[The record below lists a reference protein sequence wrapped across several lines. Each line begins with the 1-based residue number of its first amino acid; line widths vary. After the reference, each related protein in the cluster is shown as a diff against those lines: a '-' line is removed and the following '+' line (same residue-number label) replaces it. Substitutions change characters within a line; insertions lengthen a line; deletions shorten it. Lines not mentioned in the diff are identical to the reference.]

1 MQKEGPRFLFIHG
14 AGGTSSKWRRM
25 PKEIAIDNPIIINLR
40 DEYFLKEENPSIS
53 KFASMISERLDE
65 EVIVVGHSMGGLIG
79 IELASINLKVKGLV
93 LAASHYRIPVDQ
105 KILEQLKSGEF
116 PKGLFYASY
125 SKNVANE
132 LLEEE
137 IKDNEKVPVQISY
150 QDFYACNEYV
160 DGEKVIKQLDI
171 PMLAILGQ
179 KDRLLPRS
187 VSKDLSQLNLPIEI
201 TFIKDAG
208 HFVMLE
214 NPEEFYR
221 TLFEFRNM
229 YF

>member
-1 MQKEGPRFLFIHG
+1 MRKEGPRFLFIHG
-14 AGGTSSKWRRM
+14 AGGTSSKWRSM
-25 PKEIAIDNPIIINLR
+25 PEEIALEKPININLR
-40 DEYFLKEENPSIS
+40 DEYYSTETNPTIS
-53 KFASMISERLDE
+53 KYASMISEKVDE
-65 EVIVVGHSMGGLIG
+65 EVIVVGHSMGGLVG
-79 IELASINLKVKGLV
+79 IELASMNPKVKGLV

-105 KILEQLKSGEF
+105 KVLDTLKSGEF

-125 SKNVANE
+125 SKNVSSE

-137 IKDNEKVPVQISY
+137 KEDNAKVPVQVSY
-150 QDFYACNEYV
+150 TDFNACNEYV
-160 DGEKVIKQLDI
+160 DGEKAMNNLNI

-187 VSKDLSQLNLPIEI
+187 VSNDLSQLNSSIEI
-201 TFIKDAG
+201 VFIEDAG

-214 NPEEFYR
+214 NSKKFYE
-221 TLFEFRNM
+221 TLLEYRNM